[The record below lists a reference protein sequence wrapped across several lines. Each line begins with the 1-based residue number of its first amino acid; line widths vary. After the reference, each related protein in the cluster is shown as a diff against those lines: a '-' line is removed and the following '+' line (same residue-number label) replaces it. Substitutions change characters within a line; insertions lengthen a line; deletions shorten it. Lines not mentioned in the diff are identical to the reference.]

1 MWIDRAS
8 DRTLSLLLFVSAAFW
23 GLYWVPVRALQAVGF
38 NEAMSVVVFNALP
51 LLVLVPLMALN
62 WQREGAHLGLSC
74 LVGLFLGLGLASY
87 ATGLV
92 ASSVVRVTL
101 LFYLTPVW
109 ATLIGLVWLGERL
122 SIGRVLAIV
131 LGLGGMVALISGA
144 AGGGVALGVGD
155 ALGLLSGIS
164 WAIGS
169 AGLKRWP
176 QVPSMASTTWQFGF
190 VCLFAMLF
198 GLLLFEPGTAGVD
211 AFVSVAPLVIG
222 SAALVLLPTTLLI
235 LRICQRLFPGRAGLL
250 MMSEVIVAI
259 VSAAVFLPDE
269 TMSLVQWIGGG
280 LIIAACLC
288 EILLGEAKG

>member
-1 MWIDRAS
+1 MWVDRAS
-8 DRTLSLLLFVSAAFW
+8 DRTLSVVLFVSAAFW
-23 GLYWVPVRALQAVGF
+23 GLYWVPVRALEAIGF
-38 NEAMSVVVFNALP
+38 NAAMSVVVFNAVP
-51 LLVLVPLMALN
+51 LLILLPMVAWN
-62 WQREGAHLGLSC
+62 WRRDSAFLGLSC
-74 LVGLFLGLGLASY
+74 AVGLFLGLGLGAY

-109 ATLIGLVWLGERL
+109 ATLIGVMWLGERL

-144 AGGGVALGVGD
+144 SGDEMALGVGD
-155 ALGLLSGIS
+155 ALGLLSGIA

-176 QVPSMASTTWQFGF
+176 QVPTLASTTWQFVF

-198 GLLLFEPGTAGVD
+198 GALLFEPSTAGLGD
-211 AFVSVAPLVIG
+211 FVSVAPLVVG
-222 SAALVLLPTTLLI
+222 AAAMVLLPTMLLI

-269 TMSLVQWIGGG
+269 TMSVVQWIGGG

-288 EILLGEAKG
+288 EILLGDAEG